1 MREEFNTLQF
11 SSTCFN
17 YFHHVYVCM
26 RVRVLEHMK
35 LIIKLLISEFVECVD
50 RAYGKLCNVIEW
62 SFIEHVIK
70 AFSFKT
76 V

>member
-1 MREEFNTLQF
+1 M
-11 SSTCFN
+11 
-17 YFHHVYVCM
+17 CM
-26 RVRVLEHMK
+26 CVRVLEHMK
-35 LIIKLLISEFVECVD
+35 LIIKLLISGFIECVD
-50 RAYGKLCNVIEW
+50 RAYGKLCNVIEC